1 MEQMKTEMKE
11 IKNELNDVKVK
22 VTSMEKDIADIKTTL
37 YDHSEKLEFF
47 TFKLLKHDEEIFL
60 LKRDKY
66 DKR

>member
-1 MEQMKTEMKE
+1 
-11 IKNELNDVKVK
+11 
-22 VTSMEKDIADIKTTL
+22 MEKDIADIKTTL